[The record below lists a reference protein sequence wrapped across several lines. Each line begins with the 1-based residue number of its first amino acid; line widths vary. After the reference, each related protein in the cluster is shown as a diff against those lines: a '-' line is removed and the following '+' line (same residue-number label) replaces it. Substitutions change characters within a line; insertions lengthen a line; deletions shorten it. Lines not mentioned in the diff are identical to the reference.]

1 VAERAVGARS
11 GRSAPGWLVGA
22 WRGRRPLPLVASAV
36 LVLAASFG
44 LISCSGDDIANGAS
58 LEQRLVAA
66 KEQLDASP
74 SVRFVLSTDEL
85 PEGLAGLL
93 EADGV
98 GTHAPA
104 FQGDIKV
111 SQSGLSVEAKVVA
124 VDTDV
129 YAKISFSPVY
139 TRIDPADYG
148 APDPARLM
156 DEKAGISSLLTA
168 ATMPADAGERREG
181 ADVLQS
187 ISATIP
193 GSAVAGIFPSAAS
206 TPFAATFDLT
216 DTDQLRSA
224 EITGRFYSGEPPV
237 TYTLELT
244 SYGERVEIS
253 PP

>member
-1 VAERAVGARS
+1 M
-11 GRSAPGWLVGA
+11 
-22 WRGRRPLPLVASAV
+22 RRPVWYPALAL

-44 LISCSGDDIANGAS
+44 LLSCSGQGGSDGAS
-58 LEQRLVAA
+58 LAQRLAAA
-66 KEQLDASP
+66 KEQLDSSP
-74 SVRFVLSTDEL
+74 SLRFVLSTDEL
-85 PEGLAGLL
+85 PAGLAGLL

-111 SQSGLSVEAKVVA
+111 SQSGLSVEAKVTA
-124 VDTDV
+124 VENDV

-168 ATMPADAGERREG
+168 ADKLADDGERRDG

-206 TPFAATFDLT
+206 TPFDATFDLT
-216 DTDQLRSA
+216 EADQLRSA
-224 EITGRFYSGEPPV
+224 EITGRFYRGEPSV